1 MNEIDSLNKNLK
13 SEEDL
18 RMKIEK
24 KLQEKSNDMAQL
36 IQEVAKTP
44 GSPAISSSDRSDSNK
59 LDLHDSNIKD
69 LKQK

>member
-24 KLQEKSNDMAQL
+24 KLQEKTNDMAQL

-44 GSPAISSSDRSDSNK
+44 ASPPVSSTERSDTNK
-59 LDLHDSNIKD
+59 LELHDANIKD